1 VLYKVSAAQQVV
13 EPEIMSAAFPSNM
26 GLNLGVS
33 SERPPSQFLPMAN
46 ATGPISRGPSF
57 SSVPSLGTP
66 AMTGRVDTL
75 YNGGSNGN
83 RQMGMFWANESV
95 KTQYVIVNDSGSDSD
110 ARMTK
115 SLSEGMFLFNAS
127 QSEEA
132 PHGPITNTIRLFG
145 NKVSVMYDVWAVNA
159 ILNAKRDEYDVI
171 APNAERVFQL
181 WMPMGVLK
189 NEGAPMRNRLGDE
202 RFGSRMVNLVVGYRV
217 KTFNIWGGDIDV
229 GTRLF
234 FICKKVPAE
243 ANEGNL
249 GHKRS
254 RTRTFGDDASAE
266 TQGGKPMVW
275 KIFPYA
281 DREHTTPPLHIL
293 AYEVDDPRGT
303 KNTSDQVWVVR
314 VRRNGVRARCA
325 CECDARRARTGR
337 LDSQAFSTIATT
349 FSGSD

>member
-1 VLYKVSAAQQVV
+1 
-13 EPEIMSAAFPSNM
+13 
-26 GLNLGVS
+26 
-33 SERPPSQFLPMAN
+33 
-46 ATGPISRGPSF
+46 
-57 SSVPSLGTP
+57 
-66 AMTGRVDTL
+66 
-75 YNGGSNGN
+75 
-83 RQMGMFWANESV
+83 
-95 KTQYVIVNDSGSDSD
+95 
-110 ARMTK
+110 
-115 SLSEGMFLFNAS
+115 MFLFNAS
-127 QSEEA
+127 QSENE

-303 KNTSDQVWVVR
+303 KTR
-314 VRRNGVRARCA
+314 VTKFGSYVCVGMASERAVPVSA
-325 CECDARRARTGR
+325 THDVLERA
-337 LDSQAFSTIATT
+337 DSILKLFRQSPQRFPAQIEMYVSN
-349 FSGSD
+349 